1 MSVIIGSTKDRTIDG
16 ALRALAGEPTSL
28 TPGAAIGLLATV
40 AASAKEPTDRAQAT
54 RGLTHALATHDDNQV
69 RVGAAAALSAIST
82 PAAIRALR
90 TAVDGTDD
98 GEILGA
104 ASLALS
110 RIGTAADVK
119 RLVDGSNRVQWE
131 PGQRRAAAAARLLAY
146 RSGVT
151 PLRANLAPS
160 LSFDGGEVL
169 ARPVRGAKI
178 RTIDVAE
185 VARRVTI
192 AAGEAGL
199 VPPTAKAV
207 GAFACGP
214 RQHIVMAP
222 KTNKSLA
229 ELATTPSLAATL
241 MGVNETTGTTFVRWL
256 VLTRPATADD
266 GAGRGA
272 DGDLVVTV
280 ARPTGEIG
288 FVGRGQVQGKS
299 LQVQVAAVAAPG
311 ASAAE
316 ISGTLMDGKATITGV
331 SDKHVTVARNQ
342 PTPAPRTHPSL

>member
-28 TPGAAIGLLATV
+28 SPGAAIGLLATQAV
-40 AASAKEPTDRAQAT
+40 NANEQVDRARAT

-69 RVGAAAALSAIST
+69 RVGAAVALSAIST
-82 PAAIRALR
+82 PAALRAVR
-90 TAVDGTDD
+90 TAVEATDD
-98 GEILGA
+98 GEVLGA
-104 ASLALS
+104 ASVALS
-110 RIGTAADVK
+110 RIGSVADVK
-119 RLVDGSNRVQWE
+119 RMVHGSNRVQWE

-146 RSGVT
+146 RTGTT
-151 PLRANLAPS
+151 PPEANVVPS
-160 LSFDGGEVL
+160 LLFEGREILG
-169 ARPVRGAKI
+169 RPVRGAKI
-178 RTIDVAE
+178 RTIDVAD

-222 KTNKSLA
+222 TTNKHLA
-229 ELATTPSLAATL
+229 ELATTPAIAATL
-241 MGVNETTGTTFVRWL
+241 LGVNETTGSTFVRWL
-256 VLTRPATADD
+256 VLTRPATGDD

-272 DGDLVVTV
+272 EGDLVVTV
-280 ARPTGEIG
+280 VRPTGEIG
-288 FVGRGQVQGKS
+288 FVGRGQVEGKS
-299 LQVQVAAVAAPG
+299 LKVEVAAVAAPG

-316 ISGTLMDGKATITGV
+316 LSATLADGMATITGV

-342 PTPAPRTHPSL
+342 PTPAPRTRPSL